1 MCVCVCLSLREVERE
16 CVCVCKDCPEHYWDY
31 KNHDVKPHRPFQCMI
46 YLGSLKH
53 RQRVQAWSKTTEH
66 KLIDLCK
73 INTHDWPST
82 DEGRIMDYSV
92 GSDFLFECFDRSA
105 STDETAV
112 DVGMF
117 EGSCNRTWALVMT
130 DNQ

>member
-1 MCVCVCLSLREVERE
+1 MCVCVCVFEFERGRERV

-31 KNHDVKPHRPFQCMI
+31 KNHNLKPHCPFVHLNASI
-46 YLGSLKH
+46 TH